1 MLTAID
7 ENIKKHVGNAQQS
20 DDKTMLGLIYKGE

>member
-7 ENIKKHVGNAQQS
+7 ENVKKYVGSAPQS
-20 DDKTMLGLIYKGE
+20 DDMTMLGLIYKA